1 MENAHHA
8 YRRSLLL
15 AGLLLALG
23 ICCLLNATAGRAA
36 ASRPLVTGISNVY
49 SNEAAAF
56 EHVRATGST
65 TVLSALRWNAIAPAQ
80 QPANWNPEDPADPH
94 YDWRFFDDW
103 VTRAVQAGLTPI
115 FDVRGAPSWAERCKA
130 TSGDAVC
137 NPDPAALAAFTRAA
151 VRRYSGNFVSP
162 KSGALPHVVYW
173 QGLNE
178 PNLSLFFEPQYEGDS
193 MVSPDLYRN
202 LLNTFYGAVKS
213 VDPSNIVIAAGLGP
227 IAVPRFTIAPM
238 TFARRLLC
246 MTGTNKQPRPMPG
259 DCGGGVNFDVFDM
272 HPYTTGGPTHEGGR
286 NNVEMGDLWKL
297 QTLLA
302 AADKAGRIN
311 SAYQR
316 TPLWITEMGW
326 DSNPPDPGGLP
337 MKIEKQW
344 IAETLYESWRWGV
357 SNFMWYS
364 LDDFPPEPKLPFSET
379 LQTGLYFYA
388 PKAAD
393 EQPKEIMPAFRFPFV
408 AIRQGKGLKIWG
420 RTPTSL
426 GGRVKIQALRGGRW
440 KKLAAVKADGFGVF
454 QAFVKTGYGEGKKG
468 SVRAVFGGEPSV
480 GFPMRRVGD
489 FRHAPFG

>member
-1 MENAHHA
+1 MNDL
-8 YRRSLLL
+8 RRRHRGTAALACLLAALCACSLLGA
-15 AGLLLALG
+15 AGAQ
-23 ICCLLNATAGRAA
+23 AA
-36 ASRPLVTGISNVY
+36 ASRPLLTGISNVY

-80 QPANWNPEDPADPH
+80 QPASWNPEDPADPH
-94 YDWRFFDDW
+94 YDWRFFDEW

-115 FDVRGAPSWAERCKA
+115 FDVRGAPAWAERCKA

-137 NPDPAALAAFTRAA
+137 NPDPAVLAAFTRAA
-151 VRRYSGNFVSP
+151 VRRYSGRFD
-162 KSGALPHVVYW
+162 SGRFGVLPHVVYW

-178 PNLSLFFEPQYEGDS
+178 PNLSLFFEPQYEGDAV
-193 MVSPDLYRN
+193 VSPDLYRT
-202 LLNTFYGAVKS
+202 LLNTFYAAVKS
-213 VDPSNIVIAAGLGP
+213 VEPSNIVIAAGLGP
-227 IAVPRFTIAPM
+227 NAVPKYTIGPM

-246 MTGTNKQPRPMPG
+246 MTGSNEKPRPTKTG
-259 DCGGGVNFDVFDM
+259 CEGGVNFDIFDI
-272 HPYTTGGPTHEGGR
+272 HPYTTGGPTHQGR
-286 NNVEMGDLWKL
+286 GNDVQMGDLWKL

-311 SAYQR
+311 SVFKR

-388 PKAAD
+388 PKAAE
-393 EQPKEIMPAFRFPFV
+393 EQPKEVMPAFRFPFL

-420 RTPTSL
+420 RTPTSQ
-426 GGRVKIQALRGGRW
+426 GGRVKIQALRGGGW
-440 KKLAAVKADGFGVF
+440 KKLAVARADKFGVF
-454 QAFVKTGYGEGKKG
+454 RSFVKTGYGEGKKG

-489 FRHAPFG
+489 FLHAPFG